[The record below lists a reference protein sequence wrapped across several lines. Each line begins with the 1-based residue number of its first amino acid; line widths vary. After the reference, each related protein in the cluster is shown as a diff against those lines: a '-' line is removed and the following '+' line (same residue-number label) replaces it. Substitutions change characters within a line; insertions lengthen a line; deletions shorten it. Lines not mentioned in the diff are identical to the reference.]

1 MSFRFRIK
9 KVSTWF
15 LKRPKTIAL
24 IVFLFMLFITGIA
37 VHLRREVVR
46 NNERREMSNTVNII
60 KQNFEEILKNSYI
73 SALTLAMTINDHGIP
88 EDFDKIS
95 YQLIERNKTIDA
107 VQLVPNGII
116 KYVYPYEQNKDALN
130 YNILKNA
137 PPLIQF
143 EAKKS
148 IQSKIMFF
156 AGPLNLKQGGIGIV
170 GRLPIYKN
178 NKFWGFSAVIIK
190 LETLI
195 KQSGINSIDVSK
207 YYFQF
212 SKVNPI
218 TKKEEFFLS
227 ETADFKEK
235 YFNVVSIPDGDWKLY
250 IILKDNSFIQKQ
262 TYTSSLLGLLL
273 AVISALWV
281 YALVKKPAQ
290 LQLLI
295 DKQTRKILEREKEFR
310 TIFNQAPI
318 GIAKIDTPTGKFITI
333 NNEYCKITGYTKE
346 ELLATNFQSITHP
359 EDLDFDLANMERIK
373 QGDSND
379 FQIEKRYVNKFG
391 EIVWI
396 NLYVSVLNKKNN
408 LVENH
413 IAIIEDITNKKKAE
427 EELKESFKLVSD
439 QNKRLLNFSYIVSHN
454 LRSHT
459 SNIELISELLDSSKT
474 KEEQDEMIDLLK
486 KVSKSLDETMR
497 NLNEVVNIRANI
509 NLKTERLNL
518 NKHIKNTISLFE
530 NDIATTSAT
539 IYNEVEND
547 IYINFNIAYL
557 ESILYNFVSNAI
569 RYRHPDRKPVITL
582 RFDKDKNALS
592 IADNGI
598 GINLERNKEN
608 LFGMYKTFSNN
619 PDAKGI
625 GLFLSK
631 NQIDALG
638 GSVEVE
644 SELEKGTTFTIF
656 FK

>member
-1 MSFRFRIK
+1 
-9 KVSTWF
+9 
-15 LKRPKTIAL
+15 
-24 IVFLFMLFITGIA
+24 MLFITGIA

-95 YQLIERNKTIDA
+95 YQLIEKNKTIDA